1 LERLGSLDIIKQ
13 RTPVRVSHRRADRV
27 RERRV
32 LEISWNW
39 LDGCL
44 ELIIK
49 GEGGLYIKEL
59 ISGDSGRTEPSV
71 SSVLGVPARCVALD
85 VLEVGDEP
93 SEKD

>member
-1 LERLGSLDIIKQ
+1 
-13 RTPVRVSHRRADRV
+13 
-27 RERRV
+27 
-32 LEISWNW
+32 
-39 LDGCL
+39 CL